1 MIMGSSTNELLT
13 AEEIE
18 IMQEIMNIAFGKS
31 AADLAEVIDTHVVL
45 SIPYIKC
52 MEVTKLPEY
61 IKNDVKDYK
70 NISIVEQGFWGK
82 FRGDALLVFS
92 SGSGKELI
100 TLLQQDQEVRAGHE
114 SESFDVLESETLME
128 VGNILIGAC
137 IGKVAELLK
146 DVVTYTPPKVIVEK
160 YYGDV
165 ISDAQYD
172 PDKAAIVL
180 RTDFRF
186 DKGNVSGFL
195 FLITSQESVSWLKQA
210 LTDFLEQYE

>member
-1 MIMGSSTNELLT
+1 MKMESSTNELLT

-31 AADLAEVIDTHVVL
+31 AADLAEVIDSHVVL

-52 MEVTKLPEY
+52 MDVLDLPGY
-61 IKNDVKDYK
+61 IKNDVKDYR
-70 NISIVEQGFWGK
+70 NISLVEQGFWGK
-82 FRGDALLVFS
+82 FRGDAILVFS

-100 TLLQQDQEVRAGHE
+100 TLLQQEMPAGPE
-114 SESFDVLESETLME
+114 SESIDVLESETLME

-165 ISDAQYD
+165 ISESSYE
-172 PDKAAIVL
+172 PDKTAIVL
-180 RTDFRF
+180 RTDFKF

-195 FLITSQESVSWLKQA
+195 FLITSQESVTWLKKA
-210 LTDFLEQYE
+210 LTDFLEEYE